1 MEHTLATHSNL
12 LAYWEGSEGNIVDDT
27 YGEVVLRH
35 WQCEVLVNSEDL
47 CWSGIVRT
55 ETIATTYYED
65 IAKTELLECILNI
78 EIERFAVSAWL
89 FGAVKH
95 ADTFNRSWK
104 SLLEVFEREWTV
116 EMNIDHTE
124 LVALLCLVVDN
135 LLDSLASRTHT
146 DDDVL
151 CVRCTIVGEWAVG
164 TASNLRDLVH
174 IVAYDV
180 CYLVVVRVAA
190 LAVSE
195 EHIWVL
201 SHTTHNRAH
210 RRECTIAE
218 LLERLHINEWAQVF
232 HIYYLYFLVLVRG
245 TETVEEVEEWH
256 AALDSSQVSYT
267 SEVHDLLYAALSE
280 HSETGLTARHH
291 VLMVAEDTKSVRSQ
305 CTSRHVEYRRYQL
318 TCDLVHIRDHQEQT
332 LASGEG
338 SGEGTCVECAVH
350 STCSTCLR
358 LHLLYQHCLAEE
370 VLATC
375 SSPLIHVLRHWR

>member
-12 LAYWEGSEGNIVDDT
+12 LAYWERSEGNIVDDT
-27 YGEVVLRH
+27 YCEVVLRH
-35 WQCEVLVNSEDL
+35 WQCEVLVNCEDL

-65 IAKTELLECILNI
+65 IAHAELLECILNI
-78 EIERFAVSAWL
+78 EVERFAVSAWL
-89 FGAVKH
+89 LGAVKH
-95 ADTFNRSWK
+95 ADTLNRSWK

-116 EMNIDHTE
+116 EVNIDHTE

-151 CVRCTIVGEWAVG
+151 CVRRTIVGEWAIG
-164 TASNLRDLVH
+164 TASDLRDLVH
-174 IVAYDV
+174 IVANDV
-180 CYLVVVRVAA
+180 SNLVVVWVAA

-195 EHIWVL
+195 EHVWVL
-201 SHTTHNRAH
+201 SHTTHNRTH
-210 RRECTIAE
+210 RRECAIAE
-218 LLERLHINEWAQVF
+218 LLERLHVNERTQVF

-267 SEVHDLLYAALSE
+267 SEVHHLLYATFSE
-280 HSETGLTARHH
+280 HSKARLTARHH
-291 VLMVAEDTKSVRSQ
+291 VLVVAEDTKSVASE
-305 CTSRHVEYRRYQL
+305 CTSRNVEYRRDQL
-318 TCDLVHIRDHQEQT
+318 TCDLVHVRDHEEQT

-375 SSPLIHVLRHWR
+375 CSPFVHILCHGR